1 VRIGRRDSSTVLA
14 QWIATFQ
21 IGISIPKF
29 IKYERDART
38 PYITIANIGAGSG
51 QDQTRI
57 MDVKIGTATVSKKE
71 LMASGMGWW
80 SAWKKK
86 RKLEIALR
94 DSEL

>member
-1 VRIGRRDSSTVLA
+1 
-14 QWIATFQ
+14 
-21 IGISIPKF
+21 
-29 IKYERDART
+29 
-38 PYITIANIGAGSG
+38 
-51 QDQTRI
+51 